1 MVCEMPT
8 AQYWQEYQRDRQ
20 GKARQGEA
28 RRGEARHGKPR
39 ARVEAKKPPICDD
52 DGAFA
57 RSNRFSGFPLSFP
70 QRFTRDCS

>member
-20 GKARQGEA
+20 
-28 RRGEARHGKPR
+28 GEARHGKPR